1 MTAENKKHL
10 HKSLSESH
18 SGLRAT
24 IEGID
29 PERRIYTD
37 ADWRVRDIIGHIAT
51 WILQATKSLR
61 AYQAGTDYAITNLEE
76 NDFNEGAVTAQRA
89 LTAQQVYGEW
99 EQACDDIKDA
109 LEETPLEL
117 FPGDLLMP
125 WGDERGTIAELV
137 EFLTDHDAEHRG
149 EISKAINKA

>member
-24 IEGID
+24 IDGID

-89 LTAQQVYGEW
+89 LTAQQVYGE
-99 EQACDDIKDA
+99 
-109 LEETPLEL
+109 
-117 FPGDLLMP
+117 
-125 WGDERGTIAELV
+125 
-137 EFLTDHDAEHRG
+137 
-149 EISKAINKA
+149 